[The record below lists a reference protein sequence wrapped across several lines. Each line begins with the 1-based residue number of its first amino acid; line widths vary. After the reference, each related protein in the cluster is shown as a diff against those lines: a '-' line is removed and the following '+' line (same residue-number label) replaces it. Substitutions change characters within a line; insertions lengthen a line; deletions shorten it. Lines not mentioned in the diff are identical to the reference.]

1 MNKKS
6 NTLGFNTRIITS
18 TTTKQDTHGSINTPI
33 YKTAAFEFDNSEAI
47 AAAFQNKVNQPTH
60 TYTRISNP
68 TVEALE
74 NKILKASGADD
85 VMLVAS
91 GMAAISNTFMALAW
105 TGSNIVTSP
114 HLFGNTF
121 SFFQFTLAAF
131 GVEVRFVD
139 TNNLKEIEQAI
150 DENTC
155 AFFCEIITNPHME
168 IADLKSIK
176 TILNRKHIPLIV
188 DTTLIPWCGFNA
200 RKFGVDIEIVST
212 TKYVSGGATSIG
224 GAIVEYHAFDWK
236 HNQRLASVSNN
247 TKMSNFMY
255 KIKREIARNLGA
267 CMDADTAYL
276 QGLGMDSLALRYKQM
291 SNSAYELAQ
300 FLESINKV
308 KKVSYTK
315 RPSSPYKKLSDEMF
329 IGNPGAMLTFNM
341 ASESACYK
349 LMDNLEIF
357 RRATNLF
364 DSKSLIIHPS
374 STIYGTFTDELKQTM
389 GIEADLLRVSVGL
402 EDIEDLKSDLQ
413 QAIEKS

>member
-1 MNKKS
+1 MTKKS

-18 TTTKQDTHGSINTPI
+18 SATKQDTHGSINTPI

-47 AAAFQNKVNQPTH
+47 AAAFQNKVDQPTH

-74 NKILKASGADD
+74 NKILEASGADD
-85 VMLVAS
+85 VMLLAS

-105 TGSNIVTSP
+105 AGSNIVTSP

-121 SFFQFTLAAF
+121 SFFQFTMAAF
-131 GVEVRFVD
+131 DVEVRFVD
-139 TNNLKEIEQAI
+139 TNNLADIEQAI

-176 TILNRKHIPLIV
+176 TILSKKHIPLIV
-188 DTTLIPWCGFNA
+188 DTTLIPWCGFDA
-200 RKFGVDIEIVST
+200 RKSSVDIEIVST
-212 TKYVSGGATSIG
+212 TKYISAGATSIG

-236 HNQRLASVSNN
+236 HNKRLASVSNN

-276 QGLGMDSLALRYKQM
+276 QGLGMDSLELRYRQM
-291 SNSAYELAQ
+291 SHSAFQLAS
-300 FLESINKV
+300 FLESLPQV

-315 RPSSPYKKLSDEMF
+315 LPSSPYKKLSDEMF
-329 IGNPGAMLTFNM
+329 MGNPGAMLTFNM
-341 ASESACYK
+341 GSEAACYK
-349 LMDNLEIF
+349 LMDNLKIF

-364 DSKSLIIHPS
+364 DSKSLIIHPA
-374 STIYGTFTDELKQTM
+374 STIYGTFSNELKQTM
-389 GIEADLLRVSVGL
+389 GIEPDLLRVSVGL
-402 EDIEDLKSDLQ
+402 EDLDDLKRDLL
-413 QAIEKS
+413 QAIEKK